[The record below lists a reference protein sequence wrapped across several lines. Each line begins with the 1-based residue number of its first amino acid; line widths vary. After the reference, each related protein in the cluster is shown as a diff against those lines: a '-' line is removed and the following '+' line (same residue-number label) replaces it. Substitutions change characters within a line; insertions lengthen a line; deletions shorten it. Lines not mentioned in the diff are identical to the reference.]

1 MKCKYGKLPEFT
13 AEEINELSALARD
26 MEYYADI
33 KGTILKFLNNIL
45 RIASEK
51 QFKFLWAIKN
61 ELRERLED
69 Y

>member
-1 MKCKYGKLPEFT
+1 MKCKYGKLPEFI

-33 KGTILKFLNNIL
+33 NSNFYGQ
-45 RIASEK
+45 S
-51 QFKFLWAIKN
+51 KN